1 MNMKIFARQSHRVC
15 TCIMNLEYLHAYSYD
30 CGIVLVV
37 HDGVSV
43 SCAKSHNNFAR
54 K

>member
-1 MNMKIFARQSHRVC
+1 MNIETFARESNHVC
-15 TCIMNLEYLHAYSYD
+15 TCIMNLEYLLAYSYD
-30 CGIVLVV
+30 SGIVLVV

-43 SCAKSHNNFAR
+43 SCAKAPNNFAR